1 MIMKRYTRK
10 RLRHQLQRE
19 LWKLRVEE
27 TEKASRYD
35 SRPVFHEPEK
45 PGYKP

>member
-1 MIMKRYTRK
+1 MTLKRYTRK

-19 LWKLRVEE
+19 LWKWRNEE
-27 TEKASRYD
+27 SKVTERYD
-35 SRPVFHEPEK
+35 SRPVYPEPET